1 MKTEASVSKIEK
13 LQKIFDDLDRD
24 LYHLDRIRKE
34 IRRTEY
40 KSDEY
45 VSGNSDWEKLFEK
58 VDKKLKILQELK
70 EYVEPKGV
78 KKMLDIIT

>member
-1 MKTEASVSKIEK
+1 MSKIEK